1 MLISSH
7 IARFSVSRVWDFF
20 DNKSTTVLPHCDFS
34 VTVHLIYTTYFDSLP
49 LKSGLNQ
56 HNSNLFNINFIYI
69 LREQLSSQSL
79 IPSVPSVPQLELY
92 SQRQLSLWSDPI
104 VFIVPK
110 STWWVLVKIQ
120 GDGKL
125 TETQIKK
132 WKFEHFLL
140 LEQCEKWHWKL
151 LMTILD
157 RIWWQNWGKMHLCTG
172 YCHK

>member
-1 MLISSH
+1 MKKVADMSRSRSAAASCCAYLGSQQWEGPWLWLLALVTLVSDKKTCFVLVLLSSH

-20 DNKSTTVLPHCDFS
+20 DNKSTTVLPHCDFP

-49 LKSGLNQ
+49 IKSGLNQ

-69 LREQLSSQSL
+69 LRVQLSSQSL

-110 STWWVLVKIQ
+110 STW
-120 GDGKL
+120 
-125 TETQIKK
+125 
-132 WKFEHFLL
+132 
-140 LEQCEKWHWKL
+140 
-151 LMTILD
+151 
-157 RIWWQNWGKMHLCTG
+157 
-172 YCHK
+172 